1 MRRQMP
7 RQIALLDK
15 RLSAMLTLVRL
26 FPGVGPLVNHQ
37 LPLPNE
43 RQRTEA
49 TLVRLFA
56 SMGCHLVPFAI
67 RSVREHLFAK
77 LALVRPDTGVA
88 PFVGQELRFDS
99 ERQLA
104 DFAFPRLVVGVYPGM
119 ILVVALPRERFAAYF
134 TTERTVR
141 LVYDHVVLENG
152 FRAESFTTNIAFV
165 RFDAEMFVLVILQCG

>member
-1 MRRQMP
+1 MRPQMP

-15 RLSAMLTLVRL
+15 SLSAMLTLVRL
-26 FPGVGPLVNHQ
+26 FPGMGPLVNHQ

-49 TLVRLFA
+49 TLVRFLA
-56 SMGCHLVPFAI
+56 SMRCHLVTFAI
-67 RSVREHLFAK
+67 RSVREHLVAK
-77 LALVRPDTGVA
+77 LALVRPDAGVA

-104 DFAFPRLVVGVYPGM
+104 DFAFPRLFVSMYPGM
-119 ILVVALPRERFAAYF
+119 ILVVALPRECFAAYF
-134 TTERTVR
+134 TTERAIR
-141 LVYDHVVLENG
+141 LVYDHVVLKNG
-152 FRAESFTTNIAFV
+152 FRTERFTTNITFV